1 MENVKL
7 IENKTPKNEI
17 QTTTKIISCECG
29 SKLKYNSYLAHIR
42 NKNIY
47 VICKIKTTINL
58 NRL

>member
-29 SKLKYNSYLAHIR
+29 SKLKYNSYLAHNR
-42 NKNIY
+42 NKQHMLY
-47 VICKIKTTINL
+47 TK
-58 NRL
+58 